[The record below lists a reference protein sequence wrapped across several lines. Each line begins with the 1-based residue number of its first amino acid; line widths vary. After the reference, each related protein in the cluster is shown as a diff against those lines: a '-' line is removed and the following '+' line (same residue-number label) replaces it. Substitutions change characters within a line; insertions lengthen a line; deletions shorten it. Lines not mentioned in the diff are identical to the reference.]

1 MRMKKG
7 LVEDLDTAIDL
18 QKMAFVIDRIGELF
32 EEEGLTADEA
42 VWAAALSYLSTFNAT
57 DQFANTELLN
67 SAARALLREASDV
80 FDSLPEPGTE
90 GEPELDTEEEPEEDE
105 SEEGE
110 EEDLPEHPE
119 EEREESWHEDKDA
132 EPENTEIPHAGE

>member
-1 MRMKKG
+1 MKKG

-67 SAARALLREASDV
+67 SAARALLREAGDV

-90 GEPELDTEEEPEEDE
+90 GELEEGELEEGEPEKE
-105 SEEGE
+105 E
-110 EEDLPEHPE
+110 EEDLPEQPE
-119 EEREESWHEDKDA
+119 EEREEAWHEDENA
-132 EPENTEIPHAGE
+132 EPESTEIPHAGG

>member
-1 MRMKKG
+1 MKKG

-90 GEPELDTEEEPEEDE
+90 GELEEDEPEEDE
-105 SEEGE
+105 PEEEEEE
-110 EEDLPEHPE
+110 EEDLPEQPE
-119 EEREESWHEDKDA
+119 EEREEAWHEDEDA
-132 EPENTEIPHAGE
+132 QPESTEIPHAGG